1 MKTIDDVLREYKTN
15 NGHENRIGCG
25 PFYYYVDFNPK
36 KNRKDMIQRVA
47 INSIA
52 FLKKDKYCLSA
63 FNRDDKYIVEFQ
75 LDENKIFH
83 YVDLDH
89 FDEDVRLFFSDC
101 DAYDCLNRLEA
112 DYVTHC
118 KNSIDN
124 FERTWIKDEC

>member
-15 NGHENRIGCG
+15 NGFENRIGYG

-36 KNRKDMIQRVA
+36 KNRKDMIQKVA

-52 FLKKDKYCLSA
+52 FLKKDD
-63 FNRDDKYIVEFQ
+63 FNREDKYVVEFQ

-83 YVDLDH
+83 YVDLDR
-89 FDEDVRLFFSDC
+89 FDEDVRLFFSDY

-112 DYVTHC
+112 DYVMQC